1 MLRLIGEGRMGGS
14 MARAARSGGLEVS
27 IVGRGFDPQRL
38 EGDEVL
44 ICVPDDS
51 IAEVATRI
59 GRASSPPRLVG
70 HTSGATG
77 LDAISTSG
85 ASDGLFSIHPLQTVP
100 DSETLLDGAPAAIA
114 ASNPEASEF
123 AEALASSL
131 GLEPFAV
138 SEAHRALYH
147 AAASISS
154 NFLIA
159 LEQTAAE
166 AMTAAGVE
174 QPRERLAPLI
184 RRTVDN
190 WVDRPNNATSAGL
203 FVRDLPPVFRNGS
216 YSCLLCREPLP
227 DCCGK
232 SYSRPDVSM
241 TAVLPTVSIA
251 EGLL

>member
-14 MARAARSGGLEVS
+14 MARAARASGQEVS

-51 IAEVATRI
+51 IAEVAARI

-85 ASDGLFSIHPLQTVP
+85 ASHGLFSIHPLQTVP

-190 WVDRPNNATSAGL
+190 WVERGPAALTGPVARGDEATIEMH
-203 FVRDLPPVFRNGS
+203 
-216 YSCLLCREPLP
+216 REAL
-227 DCCGK
+227 GEV
-232 SYSRPDVSM
+232 RPDLVEFYDCM
-241 TAVLPTVSIA
+241 VERTTAVAGEVGSA
-251 EGLL
+251 EDGRP